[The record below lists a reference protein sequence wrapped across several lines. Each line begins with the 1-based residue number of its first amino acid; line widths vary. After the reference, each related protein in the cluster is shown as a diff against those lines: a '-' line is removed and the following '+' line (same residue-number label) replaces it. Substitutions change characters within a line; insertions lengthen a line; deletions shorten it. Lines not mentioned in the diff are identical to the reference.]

1 MFDYNEELDQKLIA
15 IADIGA
21 NSVRMNIYDVNLDTG
36 EFDVID
42 NARSILGLVGYRV
55 NGILTKDGEGKLLTV
70 LKEFLSIANSLPVD
84 MFVSFATAS
93 LRGLNNARDIVDRI
107 YRELGIKVEII
118 SGIRESVLDRI
129 AIRERFKVPVLTPSC
144 VIDMGG
150 GSTELAS
157 FTGSKNGPAISLPFG
172 SLALSKRFFKDPLYP
187 TDEEFDAITKH
198 VNRMLYSNPKFR
210 NCAKTAY
217 IIGGTGR
224 AIARTVYFLDDE
236 KDKSTDG
243 KVLTVAKYV
252 GAAKALCF
260 GPKHDKLISR
270 ACPDRKES
278 IIAGAMAMQCIMK
291 YIGAE
296 KVIVSS
302 AGVREGYLSDLIQ
315 TMRNENET
323 NF

>member
-1 MFDYNEELDQKLIA
+1 MFEYNEELEPLKIA

-21 NSVRMNIYDVNLDTG
+21 NSVRMNIYEVNIDTG
-36 EFDVID
+36 EFSVID
-42 NARSILGLVGYRV
+42 NARSILGLAGYKV
-55 NGILTKDGEGKLLTV
+55 DGMLTKDGEGKLFTV
-70 LKEFLSIANSLPVD
+70 LKEFLSIANSIPVD

-93 LRGLNNARDIVDRI
+93 LRGLSNARDIIERI
-107 YRELGIKVEII
+107 KRELGIKVEII

-129 AIRERFKVPVLTPSC
+129 AIRERFKVPVITPSC

-157 FTGSKNGPAISLPFG
+157 FTGPKNGPAISLPIG
-172 SLALSKRFFKDPLYP
+172 SLALSKQFFKDSMYP
-187 TDEEFDAITKH
+187 TEEEFDAVIKH
-198 VNRMLYSNPKFR
+198 VNGTLRSNPKFR

-243 KVLTVAKYV
+243 KVLPAAKYV

-260 GPKHDKLISR
+260 GQKHDKLISR
-270 ACPDRKES
+270 ACPDRKDS

-296 KVIVSS
+296 KVVVSS

-315 TMRNENET
+315 KMRDENKT
-323 NF
+323 NL